1 MLRANLM
8 QPVLDNNTINM
19 RLDSLDELVEN
30 EDLAYGVQ
38 QCLSRLPKDLNRS
51 VACPVDKPA
60 AA

>member
-1 MLRANLM
+1 M